1 MSYYQFQIKT
11 YMVIMHKR
19 GREMKRVTLV
29 RRIVA
34 LFLVLTI
41 IPLLLSCSQIAETDN
56 KQLNDFSQQV
66 TSSDFS
72 GLTALIQAEKILP
85 QNTTRI
91 AQCDSSGRQIQLKY
105 VDYFIKRNNFLL
117 YAAAIL
123 YIALFYIACRICSCR
138 KFIIKYIHNQDGYKN
153 RPSFY

>member
-1 MSYYQFQIKT
+1 
-11 YMVIMHKR
+11 
-19 GREMKRVTLV
+19 MKRITLV
-29 RRIVA
+29 RRIVS

-41 IPLLLSCSQIAETDN
+41 IPLLLSCSHIVEPDS
-56 KQLNDFSQQV
+56 KQLSDFSQQV
-66 TSSDFS
+66 TSSNFS

-85 QNTTRI
+85 QNSTRI
-91 AQCDSSGRQIQLKY
+91 AGYDNSGRQIQLKY
-105 VDYFIKRNNFLL
+105 VDYFIKRNNFFL

-123 YIALFYIACRICSCR
+123 CIALCYISGRICSSR